1 MSFVA
6 LNVGAVG
13 MTVPDDL
20 LAVFEYVLLVA
31 LYLNDQITAECFGD
45 FQRFFDSA
53 WRPVCTRIGVN
64 LAPQSAFVPPEF
76 RCFSHPYQNGP
87 IQLGLRGKRPIT
99 NVEPFGLQGVA
110 HYRTKPFRQ

>member
-45 FQRFFDSA
+45 FQCFFDSA

-64 LAPQSAFVPPEF
+64 LV
-76 RCFSHPYQNGP
+76 
-87 IQLGLRGKRPIT
+87 
-99 NVEPFGLQGVA
+99 
-110 HYRTKPFRQ
+110 